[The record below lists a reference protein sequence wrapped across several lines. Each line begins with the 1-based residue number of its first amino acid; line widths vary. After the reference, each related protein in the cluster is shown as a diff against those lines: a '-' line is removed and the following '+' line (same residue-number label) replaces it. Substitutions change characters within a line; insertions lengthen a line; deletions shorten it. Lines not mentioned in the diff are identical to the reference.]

1 MNQLISEKTRRNLT
15 ITGSSSVMGGIYNNV
30 KIVGEGTIEGDTD
43 CKKLKC
49 MGTME
54 INGTLAAADQV
65 SIVGTCDIK
74 GGLKGGMLK
83 TSGTV
88 AVGGITQLRE
98 LNISGTIES
107 KNDIYSEKIHLRGM
121 LHTAGDCEAE
131 SFTARGIFEIGGLL
145 NAGKLDIKLYR
156 DCKAHEIGGG
166 QITIRKASLM
176 HPLSLFFKPSSSA
189 RLSVSVLEGD
199 HIYLENTIADI
210 VRGNKVVIG
219 PGCEI
224 GFVEYK
230 EHFEQKKD
238 AVVKDKRKV

>member
-1 MNQLISEKTRRNLT
+1 MYQARGETNRRNLT
-15 ITGSSSVMGGIYNNV
+15 ITGSSSVMGGVYNNV

-49 MGTME
+49 VGTME
-54 INGTLAAADQV
+54 VNGTVAADQV
-65 SIVGTCDIK
+65 SIVGTCDIR

-88 AVGGITQLRE
+88 AVGGITQLKE

-107 KNDIYSEKIHLRGM
+107 KNDVYSEKIHLKGM
-121 LHTAGDCEAE
+121 LQTEGDCEAE
-131 SFTARGIFEIGGLL
+131 VFTAKGIFEIGGLL
-145 NAGKLDIKLYR
+145 NAGTLDIKLYR

-166 QITIRKASLM
+166 QITIRKASLL

-189 RLSVSVLEGD
+189 RLTVSVLEGD

-230 EHFEQKKD
+230 EHFEQKRD